1 MILCQDTDKHLMKR
15 NALAILF
22 LAVFVDLVGYG
33 MIVPLLPFYV
43 QRVAPGATLVG
54 ILSGFYAMAQFLV
67 GPMLGSLSDRFGRRP
82 VLIACLSGTS
92 LAYLLLAIADSLPLL
107 VLALLIDGVT
117 GGNLSIAQ
125 ASIADST
132 TPDRRA
138 RGLGLIG
145 AAFGLGLMVG
155 PVIGGMLSLTN
166 LSAPALVASAL
177 AFANTLFALAA
188 LPESLPPER
197 RRLIPL
203 DNAKPSHWSMVLRV
217 ANPLANLIVLLRI
230 VAIRRVL
237 MVVVLLNLAFSG
249 LYSNFPLFTAARFG
263 WGMFENA
270 LFFAFVGICAV
281 TTQGLLLGRMQRW
294 LGDARLARVGMIV
307 MVCALLATGLASAAW
322 MLYPSVGLIAFGS
335 GLAIPAL
342 TSLLSLQVSPAD
354 QGRLMGGTA
363 ALLNLTMIAGPVVA
377 GISFDRAGTAA
388 PYLIGA
394 LLGSAAL
401 LIFASPT
408 IIPRQEAT
416 S

>member
-1 MILCQDTDKHLMKR
+1 VKHNVLV
-15 NALAILF
+15 ILF

-54 ILSGFYAMAQFLV
+54 ILSGFYAAVQFFV
-67 GPMLGSLSDRFGRRP
+67 GPMLGNLSDRFGRRP

-92 LAYLLLAIADSLPLL
+92 LAYLLLAVADSLPLL
-107 VLALLIDGVT
+107 ALALLIDGVT

-132 TPDRRA
+132 TPERRA

-155 PVIGGMLSLTN
+155 PVLGGMLSLAG
-166 LSAPALVASAL
+166 LSAPALVAAAL
-177 AFANTLFALAA
+177 ALVNTLFALAA

-197 RRLIPL
+197 RRSFP
-203 DNAKPSHWSMVLRV
+203 PSDGMGRWRLSAFLHA
-217 ANPLANLIVLLRI
+217 ANPLANLINLLRVTAVRRLLI
-230 VAIRRVL
+230 VVL
-237 MVVVLLNLAFSG
+237 LLNLAFSG
-249 LYSNFPLFTAARFG
+249 LYSNFPLFTAARFN

-270 LFFAFVGICAV
+270 LFFAFVGVCAV
-281 TTQGLLLGRMQRW
+281 TTQGLLLGFMQRW
-294 LGDARLARVGMIV
+294 MGDAWMGRTGMAV
-307 MVCALLATGLASAAW
+307 MTCALIATGLAPTAW

-342 TSLLSLQVSPAD
+342 TSMLSLRASSAD

-363 ALLNLTMIAGPVVA
+363 ALLNLTMIAGPVLA
-377 GISFDRAGTAA
+377 GVSFDMAGTTA
-388 PYLIGA
+388 PYLISA
-394 LLGSAAL
+394 LLAGAAL
-401 LIFASPT
+401 LTFT
-408 IIPRQEAT
+408 T
-416 S
+416 SRA

>member
-1 MILCQDTDKHLMKR
+1 MKR

-54 ILSGFYAMAQFLV
+54 ILSGLYAAAQFLV

-92 LAYLLLAIADSLPLL
+92 LAYLLLAVADNLPLL
-107 VLALLIDGVT
+107 ALALLIDGVT

-125 ASIADST
+125 AYIADST
-132 TPDRRA
+132 APDRRA

-145 AAFGLGLMVG
+145 AAFGLGLMIG
-155 PVIGGMLSLTN
+155 PVLGGVLSLFG
-166 LSAPALVASAL
+166 LSVPAQVASAL
-177 AFANTLFALAA
+177 ALANTLFALAM

-197 RRLIPL
+197 RRSFLPDSTEQSRL
-203 DNAKPSHWSMVLRV
+203 STFLRA
-217 ANPLANLIVLLRI
+217 ANPLTNLISLLRI
-230 VAIRRVL
+230 AAIRRL
-237 MVVVLLNLAFSG
+237 LIVVVLLNLAFSG
-249 LYSNFPLFTAARFG
+249 LYSNVPLFTAARFG

-270 LFFAFVGICAV
+270 LFFAFVGVCAV
-281 TTQGLLLGRMQRW
+281 TTQGLLLGLMQRW
-294 LGDARLARVGMIV
+294 LGDVWLAHVGMAV
-307 MVCALLATGLASAAW
+307 MAGALSATGLAPEAW

-342 TSLLSLQVSPAD
+342 TSLLSLRVSPAD

-363 ALLNLTMIAGPVVA
+363 ALLNLTMIAGPVIA
-377 GISFDRAGTAA
+377 GVSFDQAGTAA

-394 LLGSAAL
+394 LLAVAAL
-401 LIFASPT
+401 LTFNVDRLSSCQRVREGRT
-408 IIPRQEAT
+408 
-416 S
+416 

>member
-1 MILCQDTDKHLMKR
+1 MKR

-107 VLALLIDGVT
+107 VLALLIDGIT

-125 ASIADST
+125 ALIADST

-203 DNAKPSHWSMVLRV
+203 DNAKP
-217 ANPLANLIVLLRI
+217 
-230 VAIRRVL
+230 
-237 MVVVLLNLAFSG
+237 
-249 LYSNFPLFTAARFG
+249 
-263 WGMFENA
+263 
-270 LFFAFVGICAV
+270 
-281 TTQGLLLGRMQRW
+281 
-294 LGDARLARVGMIV
+294 
-307 MVCALLATGLASAAW
+307 
-322 MLYPSVGLIAFGS
+322 
-335 GLAIPAL
+335 
-342 TSLLSLQVSPAD
+342 
-354 QGRLMGGTA
+354 
-363 ALLNLTMIAGPVVA
+363 
-377 GISFDRAGTAA
+377 
-388 PYLIGA
+388 
-394 LLGSAAL
+394 
-401 LIFASPT
+401 
-408 IIPRQEAT
+408 
-416 S
+416 

>member
-1 MILCQDTDKHLMKR
+1 MKR
-15 NALAILF
+15 KALAILF
-22 LAVFVDLVGYG
+22 LAVFVDLAGYG

-54 ILSGFYAMAQFLV
+54 ILSGLYAAAQFLV

-92 LAYLLLAIADSLPLL
+92 LAYLLLAVADNLPLL
-107 VLALLIDGVT
+107 ALALLIDGVT

-125 ASIADST
+125 AYIADST
-132 TPDRRA
+132 APDRRA

-145 AAFGLGLMVG
+145 AAFGLGLMIG
-155 PVIGGMLSLTN
+155 PVLGGVLSLFG
-166 LSAPALVASAL
+166 LSVPAQVASAL
-177 AFANTLFALAA
+177 ALANTLFALAM

-197 RRLIPL
+197 RRLFLPDGTEQSRL
-203 DNAKPSHWSMVLRV
+203 SAFLRA
-217 ANPLANLIVLLRI
+217 ANPLANLISLLRI
-230 VAIRRVL
+230 AVIRRPLV
-237 MVVVLLNLAFSG
+237 VVVLLNLAFSG

-270 LFFAFVGICAV
+270 LFFAFVGVCAV
-281 TTQGLLLGRMQRW
+281 TTQGLLLGLMQRW
-294 LGDARLARVGMIV
+294 LGDVWLAHVGMAV
-307 MVCALLATGLASAAW
+307 MAGALVATGLAPAAW

-342 TSLLSLQVSPAD
+342 TSLLSLRVSPAD

-363 ALLNLTMIAGPVVA
+363 ALLNLTMIAGPVIA
-377 GISFDRAGTAA
+377 GVSFDQAGTAA

-394 LLGSAAL
+394 LLAVAAL
-401 LIFASPT
+401 LTFNVDRLSFCQRVREGRT
-408 IIPRQEAT
+408 
-416 S
+416 

>member
-1 MILCQDTDKHLMKR
+1 MKR

-22 LAVFVDLVGYG
+22 LAVFVDLAGYG

-54 ILSGFYAMAQFLV
+54 ILSGLYAAAQFLV
-67 GPMLGSLSDRFGRRP
+67 GPTLGSLSDRFGRRP
-82 VLIACLSGTS
+82 VLITCLSGTS
-92 LAYLLLAIADSLPLL
+92 LAYLLLAIADNLPLL
-107 VLALLIDGVT
+107 ALALLIDGVT

-125 ASIADST
+125 AYIADST

-155 PVIGGMLSLTN
+155 PVLGGVLSLFG
-166 LSAPALVASAL
+166 LSVPALVASAL
-177 AFANTLFALAA
+177 ALANTLFALVL

-197 RRLIPL
+197 RQSFLPNSAEQSRLS
-203 DNAKPSHWSMVLRV
+203 AFLRA
-217 ANPLANLIVLLRI
+217 ANPLANLITLLRI
-230 VAIRRVL
+230 AAIRRPLV
-237 MVVVLLNLAFSG
+237 VVVLLNLAFSG

-270 LFFAFVGICAV
+270 LFFAFVGVCAV
-281 TTQGLLLGRMQRW
+281 TTQGLLLGLMQRW
-294 LGDARLARVGMIV
+294 LGDVRLAHVGMAV
-307 MVCALLATGLASAAW
+307 MAGALVATGLTPAAW

-342 TSLLSLQVSPAD
+342 TSLLSLRVSPAD
-354 QGRLMGGTA
+354 QGRLMGGMA
-363 ALLNLTMIAGPVVA
+363 AILNLTMIAGPVVA
-377 GISFDRAGTAA
+377 GVSFDQAGTAA

-394 LLGSAAL
+394 LLAGAAL
-401 LIFASPT
+401 LTFNAARHSSCQRVREGRT
-408 IIPRQEAT
+408 
-416 S
+416 

>member
-1 MILCQDTDKHLMKR
+1 MILCQYVAERLMKR
-15 NALAILF
+15 NTLAILF

-43 QRVAPGATLVG
+43 QRIAPGATLVG
-54 ILSGFYAMAQFLV
+54 ILSGLYAAAQFLV

-82 VLIACLSGTS
+82 MLIACLSGTS
-92 LAYLLLAIADSLPLL
+92 LAYLLLAVADSLPLL
-107 VLALLIDGVT
+107 GLALLIDGVT

-125 ASIADST
+125 AYIADST

-138 RGLGLIG
+138 RGLGLVG

-155 PVIGGMLSLTN
+155 PVLGGVLSLTD

-177 AFANTLFALAA
+177 ALANMLLTLAL

-197 RRLIPL
+197 RRSFLL
-203 DNAKPSHWSMVLRV
+203 DGTKQERLSAFLRT
-217 ANPLANLIVLLRI
+217 ANPLANLIALLQI
-230 VAIRRVL
+230 AAVRRL
-237 MVVVLLNLAFSG
+237 LIVVVLLNLGFSG

-270 LFFAFVGICAV
+270 LFFAFVGVCAV
-281 TTQGLLLGRMQRW
+281 ITQGFLLGLMQRW
-294 LGDARLARVGMIV
+294 LGDVRLARIGMTV
-307 MVCALLATGLASAAW
+307 MAGALVATGLAPAAW

-342 TSLLSLQVSPAD
+342 TSLLSLRVSPAD

-377 GISFDRAGTAA
+377 GVSFDRAGMGA

-401 LIFASPT
+401 LIFVPPAIIARREAAS
-408 IIPRQEAT
+408 
-416 S
+416 

>member
-1 MILCQDTDKHLMKR
+1 MILCQYADERLMKR
-15 NALAILF
+15 NTLTILF

-54 ILSGFYAMAQFLV
+54 ILSGLYAAAQFLV

-92 LAYLLLAIADSLPLL
+92 LAYLLLALADSLPLL
-107 VLALLIDGVT
+107 ALALLIDGVT

-145 AAFGLGLMVG
+145 AAFGLGLMAG
-155 PVIGGMLSLTN
+155 PVLGGALSLAD

-177 AFANTLFALAA
+177 ALANTLFAVAA

-197 RRLIPL
+197 RRSFLP
-203 DNAKPSHWSMVLRV
+203 DSVGPSRLGAFIHTT
-217 ANPLANLIVLLRI
+217 NPLANLVVLLRI
-230 VAIRRVL
+230 VAIRRL
-237 MVVVLLNLAFSG
+237 LIVVVLLNLAFSG

-263 WGMFENA
+263 WSMFENA
-270 LFFAFVGICAV
+270 LFFAFVGVCAV
-281 TTQGLLLGRMQRW
+281 ATQGGLLGLMQRW
-294 LGDARLARVGMIV
+294 LGDGRLARIGMTV
-307 MVCALLATGLASAAW
+307 MAGALVATGLAPAAW

-342 TSLLSLQVSPAD
+342 TSLLSLRVSPAD

-377 GISFDRAGTAA
+377 GVSFDRAGTAA

-401 LIFASPT
+401 LTFALEAITPH
-408 IIPRQEAT
+408 QKAT